1 MGTKVQ
7 IMDME
12 LDLFTQETFHDEI
25 ASYLANDVLN
35 VVHMISLDYIDM
47 YDENELVQEVMKE
60 ADMVLPGEKTILSA
74 HHVEVL
80 ETGGMVVSY
89 HNLLDLCQL
98 LQDRT
103 FYLVLRNEKE
113 AKSVFRFMT
122 RHFKNENV
130 LGVYVAE
137 GDVTEEALI
146 NDINMKITDVILLS
160 MDSTEQEEW
169 ILNNKSKVNARIC
182 FVAGS
187 IMPHIM
193 RDNVHVPNAFEKM
206 HLGWIYRRVAKI
218 PNAHFFRKRIFNRKM
233 DHYTTRNKLFGGGK
247 DGKDK
252 EEIQ

>member
-113 AKSVFRFMT
+113 AR
-122 RHFKNENV
+122 
-130 LGVYVAE
+130 
-137 GDVTEEALI
+137 
-146 NDINMKITDVILLS
+146 MKMFWVC
-160 MDSTEQEEW
+160 MWQRE
-169 ILNNKSKVNARIC
+169 
-182 FVAGS
+182 
-187 IMPHIM
+187 M
-193 RDNVHVPNAFEKM
+193 
-206 HLGWIYRRVAKI
+206 
-218 PNAHFFRKRIFNRKM
+218 
-233 DHYTTRNKLFGGGK
+233 
-247 DGKDK
+247 
-252 EEIQ
+252 

>member
-1 MGTKVQ
+1 M
-7 IMDME
+7 
-12 LDLFTQETFHDEI
+12 
-25 ASYLANDVLN
+25 
-35 VVHMISLDYIDM
+35 
-47 YDENELVQEVMKE
+47 
-60 ADMVLPGEKTILSA
+60 
-74 HHVEVL
+74 
-80 ETGGMVVSY
+80 
-89 HNLLDLCQL
+89 
-98 LQDRT
+98 
-103 FYLVLRNEKE
+103 RNEKE

-146 NDINMKITDVILLS
+146 NDINMKIPDVILLS

-193 RDNVHVPNAFEKM
+193 RDN
-206 HLGWIYRRVAKI
+206 
-218 PNAHFFRKRIFNRKM
+218 AHFFRKRIFNRKM